1 MSSQQLREIKMKELN
16 EKEMKLLA
24 DMQSYDKTIIN
35 LNYDLIVWVEL
46 G

>member
-1 MSSQQLREIKMKELN
+1 MQLREEKMKELS
-16 EKEMKLLA
+16 EKELKLLT